1 MITTEELVSFIN
13 HPQFKADL
21 ANECISIY
29 FSNNKN
35 LSIDEIGNVIEKNNN
50 SSSEYEIVNPSAVI
64 EFYKESIIE
73 KINDYVDYGD
83 TYSLNELKN
92 KINLLDDIQDYCV
105 RREENEAE
113 LEREINKS
121 KLDLQEGF
129 WTSSD
134 GFKTKVHISTNY
146 LSDEYVRLITSYEN
160 RDDEEKDYIDNLIA
174 TNPNES
180 YITISINPT
189 TEEIEFTLNGI
200 YHANLINNLKYD
212 YKFQLIKD
220 LSKLLYNVDT
230 IDNSTTNEYKQQ
242 IGSNFE
248 KYKEIV
254 DSVIVEG
261 LTNSIY
267 DIHKDDFFTR
277 DEEHDCRYYC
287 EFYGNHLDVYQD
299 IDKNSDYRIGLVF
312 DKKQECVDYFIDR
325 IIDGNVD
332 YDVHQRLT
340 PYNKEIFRI
349 AENKIKNLVLQKLHT
364 QELYNISRNIDWSGF
379 TEEMFNKF
387 KNELLTGNE
396 KPDWK
401 GSINVGSV
409 SFEIT
414 QYEKTEENPWID
426 YKVFVLGEDNGYE
439 YDGKDNDTIP
449 YAYYE
454 GNQFVINMITEN
466 SYEEFKNKFTE
477 LIINDIKENNI
488 QNSEHVKKE
497 MMRPTIN
504 WSNYE
509 TSKKL
514 YLDKIIE
521 KIEWKYFYLEKL
533 NGKEFFKT
541 ETLSNINELKF
552 IINSLEPALDFKKS
566 DAEIVLDYLV
576 GGDYLSF
583 ENNTLKYKGD
593 DGKAYG
599 ENLFDVLNYI
609 EANIEEHIENIT
621 MNIEDE
627 LSNEEDQEYLKILK
641 EQVLP
646 SIQNKCNILRL
657 KEIFKDKSSDMAF
670 NCLDKANF
678 DELYLDC
685 KNSFPSKTDEEL
697 LVEAASRMIMS
708 NVNDFGYFS
717 VQNYDELFDKEDGAD
732 YRFTLCEA
740 AAKELI
746 DRKISDFSQVE
757 EYIKNQSKEVFKN
770 ECLKELEKQTFLD
783 DVEKIVDL
791 SIDSLDKDD
800 YLDTYSYLT
809 EEEYDRTK
817 YLFDNFYKT
826 ENQTGSI
833 DLKAL
838 YDSKENIDNVV
849 TLENGAEIR
858 KVIESDEGE
867 EREYYDLY
875 DKDLCS
881 ICDGENYE
889 VKAVIDGTY
898 YLKGLDSEYEDSGF
912 ALSTDEYLIATKQQ
926 NQGKE
931 LVINEDTYIVLADKI
946 YQAAYEASAS
956 GFNYS
961 FNFDEIATLAD
972 RDIEWVKLHI
982 EKIGEALATY
992 HNDELLLDFNP
1003 KENINLEENQIE
1015 FNFCSVGED
1024 ANELFKFEDGRWER
1038 KSNRELEADGYIIPV
1053 DLKYSFTYKP
1063 TNYQQ
1068 IAEEKQLLVDSICDL
1083 FIGDS
1088 ELIDQKVKSLPN
1100 ATFNIEF
1107 ILRHDFAI
1115 EPGTDYF
1122 NLKFDNINNRM
1133 LHEMNNIIK
1142 NNEKLHCFTI
1152 DSIESFIPEEFHIRK
1167 NLVLID
1173 DENIEYFSKT
1183 PEEFL
1188 KELNPEI
1195 VSFVGSSMSREED
1208 DFISDKNDFL
1218 EIMEKYP
1225 AIKNYVEKKWDLLKE
1240 KILKEKSMQHEK
1252 EINILWNKGIL
1263 LFKDTKYWEEI
1274 LTETSAENFKVN
1286 ESVILSKIHSKIRQ
1300 EIVDNKPNENINWE
1314 KESWN
1319 YICETMQRKSLN
1331 NNYNVNYVNGLTS
1344 KDLQDFIA
1352 CDFITIKMN
1361 LHDKEMEPLWEELE
1375 DIPFIEDED
1384 GRLIL
1389 DSDEPWHN
1397 FEPGTTKEEIWHY
1410 FDRNHS
1416 KGINYLV
1423 NEYESKTKELQEQSK
1438 KEGYEAGYLFDSDE
1452 SIISWKDLKK
1462 IDSTFSN
1469 ADFIEIIREIKESNE
1484 NFSEKELKEE
1494 LVFRIIEDEVDW
1506 HGFEHSLIDNEQ
1518 IDSGKLLDTRCYIL
1532 EQVSEVVVN
1541 KQINSF
1547 EKIQNKVDELLFNDS
1562 RTKDFFIMDCVK
1574 SEIDKDFDF
1583 WQEIDCNPR
1592 GSVNDTIGSYQFLAG
1607 ISNEVAKKLGLSLRN
1622 EDENLNYQYEIL
1634 GTYEMI
1640 PEKFTESGQPFIR
1653 FDNREIDFCCNISSD
1668 DETFMKQEIFSFDFH
1683 DSNYS
1688 YDILYKYFDKCV
1700 AKSMEQTQEYELFLN
1715 NPQEY
1720 VEKCV
1725 LSIVAP
1731 TVPSIELMQI
1741 VEEVS
1746 KEELNIEKNFKNLLL
1761 ENLKTSKNPFEA
1773 TYKIFE
1779 DLKEK
1784 NDTEKIKKFNQY
1796 LKDNDCNTKKD
1807 FERFFTEIIGLTKK
1821 EPKRSIRKLK
1831 IERELEK

>member
-29 FSNNKN
+29 ISNNKH
-35 LSIDEIGNVIEKNNN
+35 LSIDELGNVIEKNNN

-73 KINDYVDYGD
+73 KINDNVDYGD

-220 LSKLLYNVDT
+220 LSKILYNVDT
-230 IDNSTTNEYKQQ
+230 IENSTTNEYKQQ

-254 DSVIVEG
+254 DSVVVDS
-261 LTNSIY
+261 LVNSIC
-267 DIHKDDFFTR
+267 DIYSGGDIYSG
-277 DEEHDCRYYC
+277 DEEPDCRYYC
-287 EFYGNHLDVYQD
+287 EFDESILGLSQEFDEY
-299 IDKNSDYRIGLVF
+299 YRIGLVF
-312 DKKQECVDYFIDR
+312 NKERECVDYFIDR
-325 IIDGNVD
+325 VTVD
-332 YDVHQRLT
+332 FVDSDVQKELS
-340 PYNKEIFRI
+340 PYNKEIFKI
-349 AENKIKNLVLQKLHT
+349 AENK
-364 QELYNISRNIDWSGF
+364 
-379 TEEMFNKF
+379 
-387 KNELLTGNE
+387 
-396 KPDWK
+396 
-401 GSINVGSV
+401 
-409 SFEIT
+409 
-414 QYEKTEENPWID
+414 
-426 YKVFVLGEDNGYE
+426 
-439 YDGKDNDTIP
+439 
-449 YAYYE
+449 
-454 GNQFVINMITEN
+454 
-466 SYEEFKNKFTE
+466 
-477 LIINDIKENNI
+477 
-488 QNSEHVKKE
+488 
-497 MMRPTIN
+497 
-504 WSNYE
+504 
-509 TSKKL
+509 
-514 YLDKIIE
+514 
-521 KIEWKYFYLEKL
+521 
-533 NGKEFFKT
+533 
-541 ETLSNINELKF
+541 
-552 IINSLEPALDFKKS
+552 
-566 DAEIVLDYLV
+566 
-576 GGDYLSF
+576 
-583 ENNTLKYKGD
+583 
-593 DGKAYG
+593 
-599 ENLFDVLNYI
+599 
-609 EANIEEHIENIT
+609 
-621 MNIEDE
+621 
-627 LSNEEDQEYLKILK
+627 
-641 EQVLP
+641 
-646 SIQNKCNILRL
+646 
-657 KEIFKDKSSDMAF
+657 
-670 NCLDKANF
+670 
-678 DELYLDC
+678 
-685 KNSFPSKTDEEL
+685 
-697 LVEAASRMIMS
+697 
-708 NVNDFGYFS
+708 
-717 VQNYDELFDKEDGAD
+717 
-732 YRFTLCEA
+732 
-740 AAKELI
+740 
-746 DRKISDFSQVE
+746 
-757 EYIKNQSKEVFKN
+757 
-770 ECLKELEKQTFLD
+770 
-783 DVEKIVDL
+783 
-791 SIDSLDKDD
+791 
-800 YLDTYSYLT
+800 
-809 EEEYDRTK
+809 
-817 YLFDNFYKT
+817 
-826 ENQTGSI
+826 
-833 DLKAL
+833 
-838 YDSKENIDNVV
+838 
-849 TLENGAEIR
+849 
-858 KVIESDEGE
+858 
-867 EREYYDLY
+867 
-875 DKDLCS
+875 
-881 ICDGENYE
+881 
-889 VKAVIDGTY
+889 
-898 YLKGLDSEYEDSGF
+898 
-912 ALSTDEYLIATKQQ
+912 
-926 NQGKE
+926 
-931 LVINEDTYIVLADKI
+931 
-946 YQAAYEASAS
+946 
-956 GFNYS
+956 
-961 FNFDEIATLAD
+961 
-972 RDIEWVKLHI
+972 
-982 EKIGEALATY
+982 
-992 HNDELLLDFNP
+992 
-1003 KENINLEENQIE
+1003 
-1015 FNFCSVGED
+1015 
-1024 ANELFKFEDGRWER
+1024 
-1038 KSNRELEADGYIIPV
+1038 
-1053 DLKYSFTYKP
+1053 
-1063 TNYQQ
+1063 
-1068 IAEEKQLLVDSICDL
+1068 
-1083 FIGDS
+1083 
-1088 ELIDQKVKSLPN
+1088 
-1100 ATFNIEF
+1100 
-1107 ILRHDFAI
+1107 
-1115 EPGTDYF
+1115 
-1122 NLKFDNINNRM
+1122 
-1133 LHEMNNIIK
+1133 
-1142 NNEKLHCFTI
+1142 
-1152 DSIESFIPEEFHIRK
+1152 
-1167 NLVLID
+1167 
-1173 DENIEYFSKT
+1173 
-1183 PEEFL
+1183 
-1188 KELNPEI
+1188 
-1195 VSFVGSSMSREED
+1195 
-1208 DFISDKNDFL
+1208 
-1218 EIMEKYP
+1218 
-1225 AIKNYVEKKWDLLKE
+1225 IKNYVEKKWDLLKE
-1240 KILKEKSMQHEK
+1240 KSLQHEK
-1252 EINILWNKGIL
+1252 EVDVLWNKGIL
-1263 LFKDTKYWEEI
+1263 LFKDTKYWEDI
-1274 LTETSAENFKVN
+1274 LTETPAENSKEN
-1286 ESVILSKIHSKIRQ
+1286 ESFVLSKLHSKFRQ
-1300 EIVDNKPNENINWE
+1300 EIVDKFNPNENINWE
-1314 KESWN
+1314 TESWN
-1319 YICETMQRKSLN
+1319 YICETMQRKSLD
-1331 NNYNVNYVNGLTS
+1331 YDYSVNYVNGLTS

-1352 CDFITIKMN
+1352 NDFITIKMN
-1361 LHDKEMEPLWEELE
+1361 LQDKEMESLWEELE

-1389 DSDEPWHN
+1389 DSDESWHN

-1410 FDRNHS
+1410 FDINHS

-1423 NEYESKTKELQEQSK
+1423 NEYGTKTKELQEQSK
-1438 KEGYEAGYLFDSDE
+1438 KDGYEAGYLFDSDE
-1452 SIISWKDLKK
+1452 SIISWKELKK

-1484 NFSEKELKEE
+1484 NLSEKELKEE

-1731 TVPSIELMQI
+1731 TVPSIEPMQI

>member
-21 ANECISIY
+21 ANECISIC
-29 FSNNKN
+29 FSNNKH
-35 LSIDEIGNVIEKNNN
+35 LSIDELGNVIEKNNN

-73 KINDYVDYGD
+73 KINDCVDYGE
-83 TYSLNELKN
+83 TYFLNELKN
-92 KINLLDDIQDYCV
+92 KVNLLEDIQDYCFS
-105 RREENEAE
+105 REESEAE
-113 LEREINKS
+113 FEREITYSNKS
-121 KLDLQEGF
+121 NLDLQEGF
-129 WTSSD
+129 WTSTD
-134 GFKTKVHISTNY
+134 GYKTKVHISTNY
-146 LSDEYVRLITSYEN
+146 LSDEYVRLITSYERREN
-160 RDDEEKDYIDNLIA
+160 KVKNYIDNLIA
-174 TNPNES
+174 RNPNES

-200 YHANLINNLKYD
+200 NNGNLINLLKYD
-212 YKFQLIKD
+212 YKFHLIKD

-261 LTNSIY
+261 LINSIY
-267 DIHKDDFFTR
+267 DIHKDDLYTS

-287 EFYGNHLDVYQD
+287 EFYGNYLDVYQD
-299 IDKNSDYRIGLVF
+299 IDKNSEYRIGLVF
-312 DKKQECVDYFIDR
+312 NKKQECVDYFITRIR

-332 YDVHQRLT
+332 YDVQKELS

-349 AENKIKNLVLQKLHT
+349 AENKIKNLVLQKFHT

-387 KNELLTGNE
+387 KNQLLTGNE

-414 QYEKTEENPWID
+414 QYEKTEENPCLD
-426 YKVFVLGEDNGYE
+426 YKVFVLGEDNGYN
-439 YDGKDNDTIP
+439 YDNPIP
-449 YAYYE
+449 YAFYE
-454 GNQFVINMITEN
+454 GNQFAINMITDN
-466 SYEEFKNKFTE
+466 TYEQFKEKFTN
-477 LIINDIKENNI
+477 LIIDDLKENNI
-488 QNSEHVKKE
+488 QKSEHVKKE
-497 MMRPTIN
+497 MMRSTIDWN
-504 WSNYE
+504 NQE
-509 TSKKL
+509 QSKQL
-514 YLDKIIE
+514 Y
-521 KIEWKYFYLEKL
+521 FEKL
-533 NGKEFFKT
+533 NGKNFYKT
-541 ETLSNINELKF
+541 ETFSNANELKF
-552 IINSLEPALDFKKS
+552 IINSLEPSLDFKNS

-576 GGDYLSF
+576 GGEYLSF

-593 DGKAYG
+593 DGKTYG
-599 ENLFDVLNYI
+599 ENLFDVLKYI

-621 MNIEDE
+621 MNIEDDFS
-627 LSNEEDQEYLKILK
+627 LEEDQEYLKILK

-670 NCLDKANF
+670 SGLEKANF

-697 LVEAASRMIMS
+697 LVEAASRMIM
-708 NVNDFGYFS
+708 NVNDFGFFS
-717 VQNYDELFDKEDGAD
+717 VESYDELFDKEDGAD
-732 YRFTLCEA
+732 YRFSLCES

-746 DRKISDFSQVE
+746 DSKIRDFSQVE
-757 EYIKNQSKEVFKN
+757 EYIKNQSKEIFKN
-770 ECLKELEKQTFLD
+770 ECLKELEQETFLD

-817 YLFDNFYKT
+817 YIFDNFYKT

-838 YDSKENIDNVV
+838 YDSKESVDNVV

-858 KVIESDEGE
+858 KVIESDEGG
-867 EREYYDLY
+867 ERVYYDLY
-875 DKDLCS
+875 DKDVCS

-889 VKAVIDGTY
+889 IKAEIDGIY

-926 NQGKE
+926 NQG
-931 LVINEDTYIVLADKI
+931 
-946 YQAAYEASAS
+946 
-956 GFNYS
+956 
-961 FNFDEIATLAD
+961 
-972 RDIEWVKLHI
+972 
-982 EKIGEALATY
+982 
-992 HNDELLLDFNP
+992 
-1003 KENINLEENQIE
+1003 
-1015 FNFCSVGED
+1015 
-1024 ANELFKFEDGRWER
+1024 
-1038 KSNRELEADGYIIPV
+1038 
-1053 DLKYSFTYKP
+1053 
-1063 TNYQQ
+1063 
-1068 IAEEKQLLVDSICDL
+1068 
-1083 FIGDS
+1083 
-1088 ELIDQKVKSLPN
+1088 
-1100 ATFNIEF
+1100 
-1107 ILRHDFAI
+1107 
-1115 EPGTDYF
+1115 
-1122 NLKFDNINNRM
+1122 
-1133 LHEMNNIIK
+1133 
-1142 NNEKLHCFTI
+1142 
-1152 DSIESFIPEEFHIRK
+1152 
-1167 NLVLID
+1167 
-1173 DENIEYFSKT
+1173 
-1183 PEEFL
+1183 
-1188 KELNPEI
+1188 
-1195 VSFVGSSMSREED
+1195 
-1208 DFISDKNDFL
+1208 
-1218 EIMEKYP
+1218 
-1225 AIKNYVEKKWDLLKE
+1225 
-1240 KILKEKSMQHEK
+1240 MQHEK
-1252 EINILWNKGIL
+1252 EVEVLWNKGIL
-1263 LFKDTKYWEEI
+1263 LFKDTKYWEDI
-1274 LTETSAENFKVN
+1274 LTETSADSKENDSF
-1286 ESVILSKIHSKIRQ
+1286 ILSKLHSKFRQ
-1300 EIVDNKPNENINWE
+1300 EIVDKFNPNENINWE
-1314 KESWN
+1314 NESWN
-1319 YICETMQRKSLN
+1319 YICETMQRKSLDYDYSV
-1331 NNYNVNYVNGLTS
+1331 NYNNGLTS

-1352 CDFITIKMN
+1352 CDFITIKVN
-1361 LHDKEMEPLWEELE
+1361 LQDKEMESLWEKLE
-1375 DIPFIEDED
+1375 DIPFIEDEE

-1438 KEGYEAGYLFDSDE
+1438 KEGYEAGYLFDNDE
-1452 SIISWKDLKK
+1452 SIITWNNLKK
-1462 IDSTFSN
+1462 IDNIFSQTN
-1469 ADFIEIIREIKESNE
+1469 FIEFIDEIKESNE
-1484 NFSEKELKEE
+1484 NLSEKELKEE
-1494 LVFRIIEDEVDW
+1494 LVFRILEDNVDW
-1506 HGFEHSLIDNEQ
+1506 HGFDHSLIDNEQ
-1518 IDSGKLLDTRCYIL
+1518 IDSSKLLDTRCYIL
-1532 EQVSEVVVN
+1532 EQVSEAVVN

-1562 RTKDFFIMDCVK
+1562 RAKDFFIMDCVK
-1574 SEIDKDFDF
+1574 SEIDKDLDF
-1583 WQEIDCNPR
+1583 WQEIDCDPKGN
-1592 GSVNDTIGSYQFLAG
+1592 VNDTIGSYQFLAG
-1607 ISNEVAKKLGLSLRN
+1607 ISDEVAKKLGLSLRN
-1622 EDENLNYQYEIL
+1622 EDEKLNYQYEIL

-1640 PEKFTESGQPFIR
+1640 PEKFTESNQPFVR
-1653 FDNREIDFCCNISSD
+1653 FDNREIDFYCNISSD

-1731 TVPSIELMQI
+1731 TVPS
-1741 VEEVS
+1741 EEIS
-1746 KEELNIEKNFKNLLL
+1746 KEELNIEKDFKNLLL

-1796 LKDNDCNTKKD
+1796 LKDKDCNTKKD
-1807 FERFFTEIIGLTKK
+1807 FEKFFTEIIGLTKK

-1831 IERELEK
+1831 IERELER

>member
-1 MITTEELVSFIN
+1 M
-13 HPQFKADL
+13 
-21 ANECISIY
+21 
-29 FSNNKN
+29 
-35 LSIDEIGNVIEKNNN
+35 N
-50 SSSEYEIVNPSAVI
+50 SERS
-64 EFYKESIIE
+64 
-73 KINDYVDYGD
+73 
-83 TYSLNELKN
+83 
-92 KINLLDDIQDYCV
+92 LLD
-105 RREENEAE
+105 
-113 LEREINKS
+113 
-121 KLDLQEGF
+121 LDQGF

-134 GFKTKVHISTNY
+134 SVKTKVHISTNY
-146 LSDEYVRLITSYEN
+146 LSDDYVRLITDYKN
-160 RDDEEKDYIDNLIA
+160 RNDKVKDYIDNLIA

-200 YHANLINNLKYD
+200 YNDNLTDHLKYN

-267 DIHKDDFFTR
+267 DIHKDDFYTSE
-277 DEEHDCRYYC
+277 EEHDCRYYC
-287 EFYGNHLDVYQD
+287 EFFGNHLDVYQD

-312 DKKQECVDYFIDR
+312 NKKQECVDYFIDR
-325 IIDGNVD
+325 IIEGNVD

-349 AENKIKNLVLQKLHT
+349 AENKIKNLVLQKFHT
-364 QELYNISRNIDWSGF
+364 QELYNISKYIDWSGF
-379 TEEMFNKF
+379 TEENFNKF

-414 QYEKTEENPWID
+414 QYEKTEENPRLD

-439 YDGKDNDTIP
+439 YDNSIP
-449 YAYYE
+449 YAFYE
-454 GNQFVINMITEN
+454 GNQFAINMITDN
-466 SYEEFKNKFTE
+466 TYEQFKEKFTN
-477 LIINDIKENNI
+477 LIIDDLKENII
-488 QNSEHVKKE
+488 QKSEHVKKE
-497 MMRPTIN
+497 MMRPTIDWN
-504 WSNYE
+504 NQE
-509 TSKKL
+509 QSKQ
-514 YLDKIIE
+514 I
-521 KIEWKYFYLEKL
+521 YFEKL
-533 NGKEFFKT
+533 NGKKFYKT
-541 ETLSNINELKF
+541 VTLSNFNKLRG
-552 IINSLEPALDFKKS
+552 IINSLEPSLDFKNS

-593 DGKAYG
+593 DDKTYG
-599 ENLFDVLNYI
+599 ENLFDVLKYI
-609 EANIEEHIENIT
+609 EANIEEHIENLT
-621 MNIEDE
+621 MYIEDDFS
-627 LSNEEDQEYLKILK
+627 LEEDQEYLKILK

-646 SIQNKCNILRL
+646 SIQNKCNILKL

-670 NCLDKANF
+670 SGLEKANF

-732 YRFTLCEA
+732 YRFSLCESA
-740 AAKELI
+740 SKELI
-746 DRKISDFSQVE
+746 DRNIDDFSQLE
-757 EYIKNQSKEVFKN
+757 EYIKNQSKEIFKN
-770 ECLKELEKQTFLD
+770 ECLKELEQETFLD

-817 YLFDNFYKT
+817 YIFDNFYKI

-833 DLKAL
+833 DLNAL
-838 YDSKENIDNVV
+838 YDSKESVDNVV

-867 EREYYDLY
+867 ERVYYDLY
-875 DKDLCS
+875 DKDVCS

-926 NQGKE
+926 NQG
-931 LVINEDTYIVLADKI
+931 
-946 YQAAYEASAS
+946 
-956 GFNYS
+956 
-961 FNFDEIATLAD
+961 
-972 RDIEWVKLHI
+972 
-982 EKIGEALATY
+982 
-992 HNDELLLDFNP
+992 
-1003 KENINLEENQIE
+1003 
-1015 FNFCSVGED
+1015 
-1024 ANELFKFEDGRWER
+1024 
-1038 KSNRELEADGYIIPV
+1038 
-1053 DLKYSFTYKP
+1053 
-1063 TNYQQ
+1063 
-1068 IAEEKQLLVDSICDL
+1068 
-1083 FIGDS
+1083 
-1088 ELIDQKVKSLPN
+1088 
-1100 ATFNIEF
+1100 
-1107 ILRHDFAI
+1107 
-1115 EPGTDYF
+1115 
-1122 NLKFDNINNRM
+1122 
-1133 LHEMNNIIK
+1133 
-1142 NNEKLHCFTI
+1142 
-1152 DSIESFIPEEFHIRK
+1152 
-1167 NLVLID
+1167 
-1173 DENIEYFSKT
+1173 
-1183 PEEFL
+1183 
-1188 KELNPEI
+1188 
-1195 VSFVGSSMSREED
+1195 
-1208 DFISDKNDFL
+1208 
-1218 EIMEKYP
+1218 
-1225 AIKNYVEKKWDLLKE
+1225 
-1240 KILKEKSMQHEK
+1240 MQHEK
-1252 EINILWNKGIL
+1252 EVEFLWNKGIL
-1263 LFKDTKYWEEI
+1263 LFKDTKYWEDI
-1274 LTETSAENFKVN
+1274 LTETPAESSKEN

-1331 NNYNVNYVNGLTS
+1331 NNYSVNYVNGLTS

-1352 CDFITIKMN
+1352 NDFITIKMN
-1361 LHDKEMEPLWEELE
+1361 LQDKEMESLWEKLE

-1389 DSDEPWHN
+1389 DLAEPWHG

-1416 KGINYLV
+1416 KGINYLM

-1452 SIISWKDLKK
+1452 FIISWKELKK
-1462 IDSTFSN
+1462 IDNTFSN

-1484 NFSEKELKEE
+1484 NLSEKELKEE

-1506 HGFEHSLIDNEQ
+1506 HGFDHSLIDNEQ

-1532 EQVSEVVVN
+1532 EQVSEAVVN

-1574 SEIDKDFDF
+1574 S
-1583 WQEIDCNPR
+1583 
-1592 GSVNDTIGSYQFLAG
+1592 
-1607 ISNEVAKKLGLSLRN
+1607 
-1622 EDENLNYQYEIL
+1622 
-1634 GTYEMI
+1634 
-1640 PEKFTESGQPFIR
+1640 
-1653 FDNREIDFCCNISSD
+1653 
-1668 DETFMKQEIFSFDFH
+1668 
-1683 DSNYS
+1683 
-1688 YDILYKYFDKCV
+1688 
-1700 AKSMEQTQEYELFLN
+1700 
-1715 NPQEY
+1715 
-1720 VEKCV
+1720 
-1725 LSIVAP
+1725 
-1731 TVPSIELMQI
+1731 IEPMQI
-1741 VEEVS
+1741 VEKIS
-1746 KEELNIEKNFKNLLL
+1746 KEEFNLEKDFRSLLL
-1761 ENLKTSKNPFEA
+1761 ENMKTTKSPFVA
-1773 TYKIFE
+1773 THKIFE
-1779 DLKEK
+1779 DLKQI

-1796 LKDNDCNTKKD
+1796 LKDNDCNTKKG
-1807 FERFFTEIIGLTKK
+1807 FEKFFTEIIGLTKK
-1821 EPKRSIRKLK
+1821 EPERSIPKLK
-1831 IERELEK
+1831 IERELER